1 MECVMDLDRK
11 ESEKLLNSYI
21 LITQKRVAI
30 NKLQYWENQLRLA
43 NKYIKKYKSKINQL
57 KKEIE
62 K

>member
-11 ESEKLLNSYI
+11 ESEKFVNNYI

-43 NKYIKKYKSKINQL
+43 NKYIKKYKSEINQL

>member
-1 MECVMDLDRK
+1 MDLDRK

-43 NKYIKKYKSKINQL
+43 NKYIKKYKSEINQL

>member
-11 ESEKLLNSYI
+11 ESEKLVNNYI

-43 NKYIKKYKSKINQL
+43 NKYIKKYKS
-57 KKEIE
+57 ESGGYR
-62 K
+62 

>member
-1 MECVMDLDRK
+1 MDLDRK
-11 ESEKLLNSYI
+11 ESEKLVNNYI

-43 NKYIKKYKSKINQL
+43 NKYIKKYKSEINQL

>member
-11 ESEKLLNSYI
+11 ESEKLVNNYI

-43 NKYIKKYKSKINQL
+43 NNNIKKYKSEITQL

>member
-11 ESEKLLNSYI
+11 ESEKLVNNYI

-43 NKYIKKYKSKINQL
+43 NKYIKKYKSDINQL

>member
-1 MECVMDLDRK
+1 MDLDRK
-11 ESEKLLNSYI
+11 ESEKLVNNYI

-30 NKLQYWENQLRLA
+30 NKLQYWENQLLLS
-43 NKYIKKYKSKINQL
+43 NKYIKKYKSEINQL

>member
-1 MECVMDLDRK
+1 MDLDRK
-11 ESEKLLNSYI
+11 ESEKLVNNYI

-43 NKYIKKYKSKINQL
+43 NKYIKKYKSEINQL
-57 KKEIE
+57 KKETE

>member
-11 ESEKLLNSYI
+11 ESEKLVNNYI

-43 NKYIKKYKSKINQL
+43 NKYIKKYKSEINQL